1 MSDMN
6 PTEQSPKYWL
16 SLEQWRD
23 DEQFQKLA
31 EQEFMSSP
39 LQNEDGKDGWA
50 RREFL
55 KLMGASIALTSF
67 GCVRRPAQKIVP
79 YAKAPEDVIP
89 GIANYYTS
97 SYSDALENFGLIV
110 KTREGRPTKVE
121 GNPDHPMNRGALSA
135 RGNAHILSLWD
146 PDRLTAPKKNLQ
158 NETKSNH
165 DTVNYAWEK
174 ADEEIAA
181 QLKQGKVALLTGVIS
196 SPSTRA
202 LINDFKQAFGAT
214 QYTWDA
220 TGLESVSAGQAKSF
234 GSGAMAKPRF
244 ANADLVVTIDTD
256 FLGTYLAP
264 TEFTRDFSARR
275 KPGSDML
282 KLVSFESILSLTG
295 MNADERYRMKPSEQL
310 AVVMGILYQIVV
322 KGKSSRYAGDST
334 LTNALSKFATASN
347 PELQAAIEKVAQE
360 LWSKRGQSLVL
371 AGGMVTQTS
380 QGLELQAAVNLLNV
394 ALENDGKTVD
404 YQSIPNREASAGSLQ
419 SLAKAINEGQIQTVI
434 IYKTNPVYSA
444 SPDIKIADAL
454 RKAKMVVYV
463 DDRNDETGRI
473 SDYVLSLSHPMESW
487 GDVEAAAGVYSI
499 QQPTVRPL
507 YDTRSFEDGL
517 IQWMKKADKGAAKSF
532 DTWYD
537 YLRAN
542 WKNKIYSGADFE
554 NFWSNL
560 LQTGVY
566 NKSGYKK
573 DSTAG
578 GRNASSAAL
587 ASVSPVK
594 TDGYELVLYMTS
606 GLADGT
612 LANVSWLQEFPD
624 PVTKICWDNYVCMSV
639 ADAKREK
646 VHEGD
651 IVKLQMGDRK
661 IEAPAHIQ
669 PGQADSVLAIA
680 VGYGRNGLGK
690 VADHVGVNAY
700 SLAQVANGLTV
711 YSGLPVKMSK
721 TGKKGELANVQ
732 GHNSMEGR
740 QIVVEATLA
749 QYTQNKSANIHRHH
763 MMTMWDEHKYP
774 KHKWGMVV
782 DLNTCT
788 GCSACVIACQSE
800 NNVPTVGKKYVLKG
814 REMHWLR
821 IDRYFA
827 GEPEN
832 PSSVFQP
839 LPCQHC
845 DNAPCE
851 TVCPVIAT
859 VHSDEGT
866 NDMIYNRC
874 VGTRYC
880 SNNCPYK
887 VRRFNWFNYLPTF
900 QTPLNEALNPEV
912 TVRSR
917 GVMEKCTFCIH
928 RIKDVQ
934 RAAKLEDRP
943 LKDGD
948 VKTACQ
954 QSCPAN
960 AIVFGDL
967 KDPESKVSKLFNIEN
982 SYTLLEEL
990 NAKPAVKYLSKIR
1003 NTDALKGSGGH
1014 GHEGH
1019 HS

>member
-1 MSDMN
+1 MSDLN
-6 PTEQSPKYWL
+6 STDQSPKYWL

-23 DEQFQKLA
+23 DAQFKKVA

-79 YAKAPEDVIP
+79 YAKAPEEIIP

-121 GNPDHPMNRGALSA
+121 GNPGHPMNRGAMSA
-135 RGNAHILSLWD
+135 RGHAHILSLWD
-146 PDRLTAPKKNLQ
+146 PDRLTAAKKNLL
-158 NETKSNH
+158 NETKSNR
-165 DTVNYAWEK
+165 DTVTYAWEK
-174 ADEEIAA
+174 ADEEIVA
-181 QLKQGKVALLTGVIS
+181 QLKQGKVALLTGTIA

-202 LINDFKQAFGAT
+202 LMNDFKQAFGAT
-214 QYTWDA
+214 QYLWDA
-220 TGLESVSAGQAKSF
+220 TGLETVAAGQAKSF
-234 GSGAMAKPRF
+234 GPATVVKPRL
-244 ANADLVVTIDTD
+244 ANAELVVTIDTD

-264 TEFTRDFSARR
+264 TEFARDFSSRR
-275 KPGSDML
+275 KPGANMI

-295 MNADERYRMKPSEQL
+295 MNADERYRMKPSQQL
-310 AVVMGILYQIVV
+310 AVVMGLLHQIIV
-322 KGKSSRYAGDST
+322 KGKSSRYAGDGALANT
-334 LTNALSKFATASN
+334 LVKFADAGS
-347 PELQAAIEKVAQE
+347 PELNAAIEKIAKE
-360 LWSKRGQSLVL
+360 LWSNRGKSLVM
-371 AGGMVTQTS
+371 AGGMATQTP

-394 ALENDGKTVD
+394 ALDNDGKTVD
-404 YQSIPNREASAGSLQ
+404 YQSIPDRGSAASLQ
-419 SLAKAINEGQIQTVI
+419 SLAKALNDGQVQTVI

-444 SPDIKIADAL
+444 SPDLKIDEAL
-454 RKAKMVVYV
+454 KKAKMVIYV

-473 SDYVLSLSHPMESW
+473 SDFVLSLSHPMESW
-487 GDVEAAAGVYSI
+487 GDMEAVAGVYSI

-507 YDTRSFEDGL
+507 YKTRAFEENL
-517 IQWMKKADKGAAKSF
+517 LEWMKLADKGSAKSYA
-532 DTWYD
+532 TWYD
-537 YLRAN
+537 YMRAN
-542 WKNKIYSGADFE
+542 WKNKIYSGGDFE
-554 NFWSNL
+554 GFWSNL
-560 LQTGVY
+560 LETGVY
-566 NKSGYKK
+566 NKSAFRN
-573 DSTAG
+573 DNTSS
-578 GRNASSAAL
+578 GRNASSSTL
-587 ASVSPVK
+587 ASAAPLKV
-594 TDGYELVLYMTS
+594 DGYETVLYMTS

-624 PVTKICWDNYVCMSV
+624 PVTKICWDNYVCISV

-651 IVKLQMGDRK
+651 VLKLQVGDRTL
-661 IEAPAHIQ
+661 EAPAHIA
-669 PGQADSVLAIA
+669 PGQADGVLAIA

-690 VADHVGVNAY
+690 VADGVGVNAY
-700 SLAQVANGLTV
+700 KLAQMANGMTV
-711 YSGLPVKMSK
+711 YSALPTKMSK
-721 TGKKGELANVQ
+721 VGRKIELANVQ

-749 QYTQNKSANIHRHH
+749 QYTQNKSANIHRHQ

-774 KHKWGMVV
+774 NHKWGMVV

-788 GCSACVIACQSE
+788 GCSACIVACQSE
-800 NNVPTVGKKYVLKG
+800 NNIPTVGKKYVLKG

-821 IDRYFA
+821 IDRYFT

-832 PSSVFQP
+832 PGSVFQP

-887 VRRFNWFNYLPTF
+887 VRRFNWFNYLGNF

-917 GVMEKCTFCIH
+917 GVMEKCTFCVH

-934 RAAKLEDRP
+934 REAKLENRK

-954 QSCPAN
+954 QSCPTN

-1003 NTDALKGSGGH
+1003 NTEALKGGG